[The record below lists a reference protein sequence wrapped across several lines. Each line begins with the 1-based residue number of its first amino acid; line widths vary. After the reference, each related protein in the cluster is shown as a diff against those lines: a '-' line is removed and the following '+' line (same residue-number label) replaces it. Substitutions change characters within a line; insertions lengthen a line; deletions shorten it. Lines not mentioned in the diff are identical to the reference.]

1 MKRYNGKGLIKIN
14 SNEEIQVEYDV
25 NIEFDDDSNVKSIEA
40 ILISP
45 KDAIEKVYG
54 ITGTLILK
62 DGQEIDFFGAGNGKL
77 TPINFS
83 SGIRNF

>member
-40 ILISP
+40 NLISP
-45 KDAIEKVYG
+45 QDAIEKVYG
-54 ITGTLILK
+54 VTGTLILK
-62 DGQEIDFFGAGNGKL
+62 DGQEIDFFGAENGKL
-77 TPINFS
+77 TPMNFS